1 MNKPLYLLI
10 GPSGSG
16 KTTIANTLSD
26 KYGYKQIWSYCTRPP
41 RYINEP
47 GHIFVSDSE
56 FDSLGDLAA
65 YTEYNNYRYGTTF
78 EQLDNADIYVV
89 DVPGAES
96 LLNTLRD
103 DDRPI
108 RIFYFDTSVYNR
120 IHRMLDRGDSDMMI
134 ISRLLQDEQNDW
146 YKQLDSLVWKYDKV
160 FGKNV
165 ELCHINANGSINS
178 VLALMLRYL
187 NWSMED

>member
-1 MNKPLYLLI
+1 
-10 GPSGSG
+10 
-16 KTTIANTLSD
+16 
-26 KYGYKQIWSYCTRPP
+26 
-41 RYINEP
+41 
-47 GHIFVSDSE
+47 
-56 FDSLGDLAA
+56 
-65 YTEYNNYRYGTTF
+65 
-78 EQLDNADIYVV
+78 
-89 DVPGAES
+89 
-96 LLNTLRD
+96 
-103 DDRPI
+103 
-108 RIFYFDTSVYNR
+108 
-120 IHRMLDRGDSDMMI
+120 MMI